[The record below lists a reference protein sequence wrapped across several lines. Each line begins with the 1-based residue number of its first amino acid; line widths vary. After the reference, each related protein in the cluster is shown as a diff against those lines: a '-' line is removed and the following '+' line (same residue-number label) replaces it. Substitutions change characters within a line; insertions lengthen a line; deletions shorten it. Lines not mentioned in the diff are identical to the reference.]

1 MAALN
6 QRMEVDGGKKIL
18 SGRKAKYFPRRK
30 RIEVILEK
38 TGIVFSDLQK
48 VEILSFC
55 YFQCRYICVE
65 IRLIDSIICRLM
77 NRYD

>member
-6 QRMEVDGGKKIL
+6 QRMEVDGGKKNIIREE
-18 SGRKAKYFPRRK
+18 SEIFPRRK

-48 VEILSFC
+48 VEILSFS
-55 YFQCRYICVE
+55 YV
-65 IRLIDSIICRLM
+65 
-77 NRYD
+77 